1 MGPEELL
8 EIKMPIL
15 SDKQII
21 NISFK
26 HIENKEDG
34 NDVTIDV
41 NAFLEDGSMKVKLKV
56 GGKLMVISLQALKE
70 IIEYISIAIPKMSM
84 SNGNIALDDNHPAE
98 KAAISNQSEISGSGK
113 LEAIIFGGSQAGANG
128 EFSNPFASKSYAS
141 PTMIASSASA
151 ISRMP
156 DNQVSSWSGLVA
168 GNKDVPGSPMK
179 ETRSSFKRNSLNL
192 RKDESV
198 DEEGRMVIDL
208 NDGEEKED

>member
-1 MGPEELL
+1 
-8 EIKMPIL
+8 MPIL

-70 IIEYISIAIPKMSM
+70 IIEYISIAIPKMSI
-84 SNGNIALDDNHPAE
+84 SNGNITLDDNHPAE
-98 KAAISNQSEISGSGK
+98 KAATSNQSEISGSGK

-156 DNQVSSWSGLVA
+156 DSQVSSWPGLVA
-168 GNKDVPGSPMK
+168 GNKDVPNSPMK

-208 NDGEEKED
+208 NDGEEKEE